1 MPYDATP
8 FVTSLGPQALALPNH
23 PDRHGHSV
31 PVPPVAPVAPSPNFW
46 WWLSDETRSRPDEAQ
61 LPKVPR
67 SHLLEVARVPL
78 RLEKVLAFGFLL
90 CFDILLHELS
100 FMPLQVLCALLRQV
114 FRTNRASRRAAPA
127 VTITEKCDLIRLS
140 LLLANVA
147 LQSMF
152 FSNSWVYHYIRGE
165 SFLKLYVFFNMLE
178 LAERSLRSVGVDL
191 FDLLA
196 ARATGA
202 SGGAGAVELLP
213 QYLLVLSYCFI
224 HSSMHML
231 RVLLLTVAINTSSS
245 AVFLIIVTNNFAEIK
260 STVFKRYEVKSLFPI
275 ITSDMVERFYLAL
288 DILFVLLRLATS
300 DRRGLASAVQI
311 TSWLLLLVGIELG
324 TDWVKFCLIM
334 KFSELPVSV
343 LENYQQ
349 VLIADLLVCRMPH
362 TARDARPP
370 SLPCMPFRG
379 VQSFSHVVARRI
391 GFSGLPLSTLVLSHL
406 LHANLACQG
415 PGVLL
420 YLLLALILT
429 LAKVLLSVLL
439 LGLAARRRNSI
450 ARGLELFGK
459 IKDRFVAVA
468 GLDARFAAGE
478 PECAAGSAQVAE
490 EGQRRSGGA
499 ELEKMDRSKDEGGR
513 IQSPE
518 AEGVRACCCA
528 IERSYEKHLHEEEDR
543 RVAEE
548 QERKRIGEK
557 KSRGCVSSRGRQRR
571 EVAEQM
577 EEWRLKAVEEEEKR
591 AQN

>member
-1 MPYDATP
+1 MA
-8 FVTSLGPQALALPNH
+8 LG
-23 PDRHGHSV
+23 G
-31 PVPPVAPVAPSPNFW
+31 
-46 WWLSDETRSRPDEAQ
+46 
-61 LPKVPR
+61 
-67 SHLLEVARVPL
+67 HLLEVARVPL

-147 LQSMF
+147 LQS
-152 FSNSWVYHYIRGE
+152 I
-165 SFLKLYVFFNMLE
+165 
-178 LAERSLRSVGVDL
+178 
-191 FDLLA
+191 
-196 ARATGA
+196 
-202 SGGAGAVELLP
+202 
-213 QYLLVLSYCFI
+213 
-224 HSSMHML
+224 
-231 RVLLLTVAINTSSS
+231 
-245 AVFLIIVTNNFAEIK
+245 
-260 STVFKRYEVKSLFPI
+260 
-275 ITSDMVERFYLAL
+275 
-288 DILFVLLRLATS
+288 
-300 DRRGLASAVQI
+300 GLASAVQI

-459 IKDRFVAVA
+459 IKA
-468 GLDARFAAGE
+468 L
-478 PECAAGSAQVAE
+478 
-490 EGQRRSGGA
+490 
-499 ELEKMDRSKDEGGR
+499 
-513 IQSPE
+513 
-518 AEGVRACCCA
+518 
-528 IERSYEKHLHEEEDR
+528 
-543 RVAEE
+543 
-548 QERKRIGEK
+548 
-557 KSRGCVSSRGRQRR
+557 
-571 EVAEQM
+571 
-577 EEWRLKAVEEEEKR
+577 
-591 AQN
+591 